1 MLASVNT
8 LVLTGIEASTVQVEV
23 DIHSGLPGFEIVGL
37 ASAAVK
43 EARERVRSAIRNS
56 GYRFPNTK
64 ITVNLAPASKLAG
77 SLSHSRCS

>member
-64 ITVNLAPASKLAG
+64 ITVN
-77 SLSHSRCS
+77 